1 MLQDDRVMSILTGL
15 VIVVAMATL
24 AQRSDQL
31 LDFFFSEK
39 EASIAPQNDTIDLFA
54 GESGIID
61 VLSNDE
67 NAKSEDEA
75 NIHILVSPSCGAAEA
90 SDGGVLYISNDRCV
104 GAQLFAYCVRRGDEC
119 SSASVTVNVAAA
131 VAGRKVTPLQTPL
144 PQTNQQPNPQPQ
156 PRVDSTQTAAAPQ
169 PSTDTSPA
177 RAIGYDE
184 ATRVDANRAPESREV
199 IAAIRTVQPS
209 SAAPRLRTPVPVVD
223 DGGLAPVTAADATPK
238 EETSLFQRLFSA
250 PSDEPAPS
258 KTQALEAPPRVAAL
272 GDAGLGDT
280 NRWRPGAAPDVSQ
293 IAGGEAD
300 VETEI
305 RVAAVQTDDNAST
318 RQRAQTEEAAKLPPA
333 PAATAPASQGVCTP
347 NLTTR
352 PGQGGMVRIDLA
364 ADCYASRTFTVLHA
378 GLEFGGRFNEN
389 GLAEM
394 EIPVLEIAP
403 EISARFDDGA
413 VAIASLN
420 FDLRSVE
427 QTHRVAIAWTAPV
440 NLDLHAFEYSAG
452 FGADGHVWEQ
462 NPREFRDV
470 RRPGGGFHSSFP
482 AADVNGQSIEV
493 YTFWANRRTQPGFMR
508 IVVDHA
514 SRGEVANG
522 EFCGQGPLA
531 NPGYTVVRTERGVI
545 TDRSLSGFV
554 PASCGQNISVDVR
567 YSNSALAD
575 LKITE

>member
-39 EASIAPQNDTIDLFA
+39 EASIAPQNDTLTLFA
-54 GESGIID
+54 GESEVID
-61 VLSNDE
+61 VLANDE
-67 NAKSEDEA
+67 NAKPEDET

-119 SSASVTVNVAAA
+119 ASASVTVNVAAA
-131 VAGRKVTPLQTPL
+131 VAGREGAPMQTA
-144 PQTNQQPNPQPQ
+144 QSKPQ
-156 PRVDSTQTAAAPQ
+156 PRLQPQTQAEATQAAAAPE
-169 PSTDTSPA
+169 PASETAPA
-177 RAIGYDE
+177 RA
-184 ATRVDANRAPESREV
+184 DAKQASESREV
-199 IAAIRTVQPS
+199 IAAIRTAGPTS
-209 SAAPRLRTPVPVVD
+209 AAAPRLRTPVPVID
-223 DGGLAPVTAADATPK
+223 DGGLAPVIAADAAPK
-238 EETSLFQRLFSA
+238 EEAGVFQRLFSA
-250 PSDEPAPS
+250 PSDEPATIQ
-258 KTQALEAPPRVAAL
+258 TQALEAPPRVAR
-272 GDAGLGDT
+272 LGDT
-280 NRWRPGAAPDVSQ
+280 QRWRPGAAPDVSQ
-293 IAGGEAD
+293 IAVGEAN

-305 RVAAVQTDDNAST
+305 RIAAVQTEDAGST
-318 RQRAQTEEAAKLPPA
+318 RDRAQAEEAAQLPPS
-333 PAATAPASQGVCTP
+333 PAAIGPADCTP
-347 NLTTR
+347 SLSTR
-352 PGQGGMVRIDLA
+352 PGQGGMVRIGVA
-364 ADCYASRTFTVLHA
+364 ADCYASRTFVLLHA
-378 GLEFGGRFNEN
+378 GLEFGGRFSAD
-389 GLAEM
+389 GVAEM

-403 EISARFDDGA
+403 EISARFDDG
-413 VAIASLN
+413 VIATAPLN
-420 FDLRSVE
+420 VDLRSVE

-482 AADVNGQSIEV
+482 ATAVNGQSIEV

-531 NPGYTVVRTERGVI
+531 DPGYTVVRAERGAI
-545 TDRSLSGFV
+545 TDRALSGFT
-554 PASCGQNISVDVR
+554 PANCGQSIGVDVR
-567 YSNSALAD
+567 YSNNALAD